1 MKSLSYLRI
10 VMMGFALLIF
20 VFGQAD
26 AGMMEKSMKQDDMK
40 SETTMEKPMKKDDM
54 KSETMMEKPMKKD
67 DMKSETM
74 MEKPMKKDDMK

>member
-26 AGMMEKSMKQDDMK
+26 AGM
-40 SETTMEKPMKKDDM
+40 TEKPMKKDDM
-54 KSETMMEKPMKKD
+54 KSKTMMEKPMKKD